1 LIGGKKTMSIKKEL
15 LDALTEK
22 QLKDLAESKG
32 VKIDLSDT
40 QKRYYADWGER
51 EILVDMISDK
61 EDITVREIEEFLKLT
76 KS

>member
-1 LIGGKKTMSIKKEL
+1 MSIKKVL
-15 LDALTEK
+15 LEELTEK
-22 QLKDLAESKG
+22 QLKDFAESKG

-40 QKRYYADWGER
+40 QKRYYADWEER

-61 EDITVREIEEFLKLT
+61 EDVTVREIEEFLKLI